1 MKEFFKTILSIGLV
15 LCSIYFGLLAISVV
29 ITILINLNH
38 LGFAICLFILML
50 IMSWLYSLIDSL

>member
-15 LCSIYFGLLAISVV
+15 LCFIYFGLLAITVT

-50 IMSWLYSLIDSL
+50 IMGWLYSLIDSL